1 MWDADLILCG
11 VTDRF
16 EVAIVIGACFL
27 VNTVTDDSKPNWVE
41 GLVMVSF
48 YVMIVRRLP
57 PVLLTLDGFAHS
69 LLSSRIYTP
78 LHHGSTL
85 EHKKSKRC
93 SWLRASLSLS
103 T

>member
-27 VNTVTDDSKPNWVE
+27 VNTVTDDSKTNWVE

-57 PVLLTLDGFAHS
+57 PVLLTLDGFTHFI
-69 LLSSRIYTP
+69 LSSRIYRP
-78 LHHGSTL
+78 LHPGSTM
-85 EHKKSKRC
+85 ENKKSKRC
-93 SWLRASLSLS
+93 SCVRASLWL
-103 T
+103 